1 MVTGATV
8 AAGVGGGTGAGGEV
22 GEMGGTVGAGPAG
35 SPQART
41 SIVSATTASVRAAA
55 PKRSLPIRVMVSRAI
70 SDKAAASGA
79 AERRR
84 NNGRGRTDQAYDG
97 FRPARTPRQC
107 RAPPLDALL
116 WR

>member
-1 MVTGATV
+1 M
-8 AAGVGGGTGAGGEV
+8 GEV
-22 GEMGGTVGAGPAG
+22 GGTVGAGAAG
-35 SPQART
+35 WLQART
-41 SIVSATTASVRAAA
+41 SVMSATTASVRAAA
-55 PKRSLPIRVMVSRAI
+55 PKPSLRIRVMVSREI
-70 SDKAAASGA
+70 SDEAAASGA